1 MHLLTKWKRQYRYS
15 FFALRDIITTMSKLE
30 IKNLSFS
37 YDGSNKVIDD
47 ISFSVEKGT
56 FVSVLGHNGSGKST
70 LAKLIVGL
78 LEKAGGQIF
87 FNDVEITDK
96 NLRDLQTKT
105 SLIFQ
110 NPDNQFIGSTV
121 EDDIA
126 FGLENRCFPH
136 NQMQAEIER
145 FADSVNMLDHLKKEP
160 INLSGGQKQRIALAG
175 ALILRPEILILDEAT
190 SMLDPKG
197 KSTVRRVID
206 RIHKENKELT
216 IISITHD
223 IDEAL
228 LSDKVLILSKGK
240 LVKEGKPQDILRDES
255 ALLEVKLDMPFV
267 YKLEKELKEIGINS
281 NAENIDQLVEDIWA
295 SK

>member
-1 MHLLTKWKRQYRYS
+1 M
-15 FFALRDIITTMSKLE
+15 RDIITTMSKLE

-78 LEKAGGQIF
+78 LEKESGQVF
-87 FNDVEITDK
+87 FNDVEIDDK
-96 NLRDLQTKT
+96 NLRDLQAKT

-110 NPDNQFIGSTV
+110 NPDNQFVGSTV

-136 NQMQAEIER
+136 DQMQAEIER

-160 INLSGGQKQRIALAG
+160 INLSGGQKQRVALAG

-281 NAENIDQLVEDIWA
+281 DAENIDQLVEDIWA

>member
-1 MHLLTKWKRQYRYS
+1 
-15 FFALRDIITTMSKLE
+15 MSKLE
-30 IKNLSFS
+30 IKNLIFS

-126 FGLENRCFPH
+126 FGLENRCFPSDK
-136 NQMQAEIER
+136 MQEEINL
-145 FADSVNMLDHLKKEP
+145 FADSVNMLDYLKKEP
-160 INLSGGQKQRIALAG
+160 INLSGGQKQRVALAG

-197 KSTVRRVID
+197 KSTVRKVID
-206 RIHKENKELT
+206 RIHQENPDLS

-223 IDEAL
+223 VDEAL
-228 LSDKVLILSKGK
+228 LADQVFILSHGK
-240 LVKEGKPQDILRDES
+240 LVANGAPQEILRDRET
-255 ALLEVKLDMPFV
+255 LLSLKLEQPFV
-267 YKLEKELKEIGINS
+267 YRFEHKLDKIGIHS
-281 NAENIDQLVEDIWA
+281 KAENIDDLAEDIWA
-295 SK
+295 SR

>member
-1 MHLLTKWKRQYRYS
+1 
-15 FFALRDIITTMSKLE
+15 MSKLR
-30 IKNLSFS
+30 IANLTFS
-37 YDGSNKVIDD
+37 YDGETNVIDD
-47 ISFSVEKGT
+47 VSFSVEKGS

-78 LEKAGGQIF
+78 LEKNSGQIF
-87 FNDVEITDK
+87 FDDEEVDKKTIK
-96 NLRDLQTKT
+96 NLQSKT
-105 SLIFQ
+105 ALIFQ

-126 FGLENRCFPH
+126 FGLENRQFPH
-136 NQMQAEIER
+136 EKMQEEIER
-145 FADSVNMLDHLKKEP
+145 FADSVNMLDYLKKEP
-160 INLSGGQKQRIALAG
+160 VNLSGGQKQRVALAG

-197 KSTVRRVID
+197 KATVRKVID
-206 RIHKENKELT
+206 HIHKENKELT

-240 LVKEGKPQDILRDES
+240 LIKEGKPQDVLRDES
-255 ALLEVKLDMPFV
+255 SLLAVKLDMPFI
-267 YKLEKELKEIGINS
+267 YRLEKELKTIGINS
-281 NAENIDQLVEDIWA
+281 NTDNLDQLVEDIWA

>member
-1 MHLLTKWKRQYRYS
+1 M
-15 FFALRDIITTMSKLE
+15 RDIITTMSKLE

-78 LEKAGGQIF
+78 LEKESGQVF
-87 FNDVEITDK
+87 FNDVEIDDK
-96 NLRDLQTKT
+96 NLRDLQAKT

-110 NPDNQFIGSTV
+110 NPDNQFVGSTV

-136 NQMQAEIER
+136 DQMQAEIER

-160 INLSGGQKQRIALAG
+160 INLSGGQKQRVALAG

-267 YKLEKELKEIGINS
+267 YKLEKELKEIGVNS

>member
-1 MHLLTKWKRQYRYS
+1 M
-15 FFALRDIITTMSKLE
+15 RDIITTMSKLE

-78 LEKAGGQIF
+78 LDKAEGQIF
-87 FNDVEITDK
+87 FNDVEITEK
-96 NLRDLQTKT
+96 NLKDLQTKT

-136 NQMQAEIER
+136 DQMQAEIER

-160 INLSGGQKQRIALAG
+160 INLSGGQKQRVALAG

-197 KSTVRRVID
+197 KSTVRKVID

-267 YKLEKELKEIGINS
+267 YKLEKELKEIGVNS

>member
-1 MHLLTKWKRQYRYS
+1 M
-15 FFALRDIITTMSKLE
+15 LRDIITTMSKLE

-136 NQMQAEIER
+136 DQMQAEIER

-197 KSTVRRVID
+197 KSTVRKVID